1 MHMSAHAD
9 ILRPKFDLVS
19 KILEELSDL
28 AIADWTKPNGGY
40 FVSFDVMDGLAK
52 EIVHLAKDVGLTLT
66 PAGATFPY
74 GIDPKDKKYK
84 KIAPTLQKA
93 SRN

>member
-1 MHMSAHAD
+1 M
-9 ILRPKFDLVS
+9 
-19 KILEELSDL
+19 DL

-74 GIDPKDKKYK
+74 GIDPKDKNIR
-84 KIAPTLQKA
+84 IAPTFAKLSELESAMKVLTLCTKLA
-93 SRN
+93 SAPEKY